1 MTSSW
6 MVETPASIWHED
18 GRAMPSAVKLC
29 AVTRYLATSV
39 LPAQRAERV
48 LVFFFLSFF
57 SFCLDN
63 HRETYSHRAR

>member
-1 MTSSW
+1 
-6 MVETPASIWHED
+6 MVETPASIWYED

-29 AVTRYLATSV
+29 SVMRYLATSV

-48 LVFFFLSFF
+48 LVFFSFF
-57 SFCLDN
+57 LFCLDN